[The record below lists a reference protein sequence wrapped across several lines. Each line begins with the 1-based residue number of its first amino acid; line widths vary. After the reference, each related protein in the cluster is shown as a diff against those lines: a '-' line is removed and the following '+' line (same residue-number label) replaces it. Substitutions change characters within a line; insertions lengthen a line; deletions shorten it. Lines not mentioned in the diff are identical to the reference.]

1 MIERYSRPEMSS
13 IWSQQARFNYLL
25 QIELAVLEVLVE
37 KKRVPVTK
45 AQFEKIKK
53 KARFDI
59 ERIKEI
65 EKETNHDLIA
75 FLKNLE
81 ENIGPLAKYIHK
93 GLTSSDVLDTALALQ
108 LRDGISILEKDLS
121 EYLKAL
127 RKKAKRYKNLP
138 MIGRTHGIH
147 AEPITLG
154 LKFLSFYSEGLRNL
168 DRLKRAKEEVSFIKI
183 SGAVGS
189 YSQLP
194 PDVEKAVAKKLK
206 LNVEPVSTQIIPRD
220 RIAYLISTLAIIAA
234 GLERLALEI
243 RHLHRTEVSEV
254 LEPFGKKQKGS
265 SAMPHKRNPILCE
278 RICGLA
284 RMFRGYLIPAIENIS
299 LWHERDISHSSVER
313 IILPDSFILLDYMLN
328 LMAKIVDGLEVNEEA
343 IKSNL
348 WLKKGLFASQRLMLL
363 LIDKGLTRS
372 QAYDLIQ
379 KPALKAYKEKLD
391 FRELVLKDKN
401 IKKYLCDKEINSAF
415 DLNSYLKH
423 INSIFNRLNL

>member
-1 MIERYSRPEMSS
+1 MSS
-13 IWSQQARFNYLL
+13 LWTEQARFNYLL
-25 QIELAVLEVLVE
+25 RVELAVLEVLIE
-37 KKRVPVTK
+37 KKKVPLSR
-45 AQFEKIKK
+45 AQFERIKK
-53 KARFDI
+53 RARFDV

-65 EKETNHDLIA
+65 EKHTNHDLIA

-81 ENIGPLAKYIHK
+81 ENIGPSAKYIHK

-108 LRDGISILEKDLS
+108 LRDGIEILEKDLV

-127 RKKAKRYKNLP
+127 KKQARKYKNLP
-138 MIGRTHGIH
+138 LIGRTHGIH

-154 LKFLSFYSEGLRNL
+154 LKLLSFYSEGLRNL
-168 DRLKRAKEEVSFIKI
+168 ERLRKAREEVAYIKI

-206 LNVEPVSTQIIPRD
+206 LKIEPVSTQVIPRD
-220 RIAYLISTLAIIAA
+220 RIAYLMSVLALVAG

-243 RHLHRTEVSEV
+243 RHLQRTEVSEV
-254 LEPFGKKQKGS
+254 FEPFGKKQKGS

-313 IILPDSFILLDYMLN
+313 IILPDGFILLDYMLN
-328 LMAKIVDGLEVNEEA
+328 LMTKIVEGLEVNKQAIEE
-343 IKSNL
+343 NL
-348 WLKKGLFASQRLMLL
+348 WLKKGLFASQRLMLM

-372 QAYDLIQ
+372 QAYDLVQ

-391 FRELVLKDKN
+391 FKELVLKDRR

-423 INSIFNRLNL
+423 IDSIFNRFF

>member
-1 MIERYSRPEMSS
+1 MSS
-13 IWSQQARFNYLL
+13 LWTEQARFNYLL
-25 QIELAVLEVLVE
+25 RVELAVLEVLIE
-37 KKRVPVTK
+37 KKKVPLSR
-45 AQFEKIKK
+45 AQFERIKK
-53 KARFDI
+53 RARFDV

-65 EKETNHDLIA
+65 EKHTNHDLIA

-81 ENIGPLAKYIHK
+81 ENIGPSAKYIHK

-108 LRDGISILEKDLS
+108 LRDGIEILEKDLV

-127 RKKAKRYKNLP
+127 KKQARKYKNLP
-138 MIGRTHGIH
+138 LIGRTHGIH

-154 LKFLSFYSEGLRNL
+154 LKLLSFYSEGLRNL
-168 DRLKRAKEEVSFIKI
+168 ERLKKARDEVAYIKI

-206 LNVEPVSTQIIPRD
+206 LKIEPVSTQVIPRD
-220 RIAYLISTLAIIAA
+220 RIAYLISVLALVTA

-243 RHLHRTEVSEV
+243 RHLQRTEVSEV
-254 LEPFGKKQKGS
+254 FEPFGKKQKGS

-313 IILPDSFILLDYMLN
+313 IILPDGFILLDYMLN
-328 LMAKIVDGLEVNEEA
+328 LMTKIVEGLEVNKQAIEE
-343 IKSNL
+343 NL
-348 WLKKGLFASQRLMLL
+348 WLKKGLFASQRLMLM

-372 QAYDLIQ
+372 QAYDLVQ

-391 FRELVLKDKN
+391 FKELVLKDRR
-401 IKKYLCDKEINSAF
+401 IKKYLSDKEINSAF
-415 DLNSYLKH
+415 DLNFYLKH
-423 INSIFNRLNL
+423 IDSIFNRFF

>member
-1 MIERYSRPEMSS
+1 MSS
-13 IWSQQARFNYLL
+13 LWTEQARFNYLL
-25 QIELAVLEVLVE
+25 RVELAVLEVLIE
-37 KKRVPVTK
+37 KKKVPLSR
-45 AQFEKIKK
+45 AQFERIKK
-53 KARFDI
+53 RARFDV

-65 EKETNHDLIA
+65 EKHTNHDLIA

-81 ENIGPLAKYIHK
+81 ENIGPSAKYIHK

-108 LRDGISILEKDLS
+108 LRDGIEILEKDLV

-127 RKKAKRYKNLP
+127 KKQARKYKNLP
-138 MIGRTHGIH
+138 LIGRTHGIH

-154 LKFLSFYSEGLRNL
+154 LKLLSFYSEGLRNL
-168 DRLKRAKEEVSFIKI
+168 ERLRKAREEVAYIKI

-194 PDVEKAVAKKLK
+194 PDVEKTVAKKLK
-206 LNVEPVSTQIIPRD
+206 LKIEPVSTQVIPRD
-220 RIAYLISTLAIIAA
+220 RIAYLMSVLALVAG

-243 RHLHRTEVSEV
+243 RHLQRTEVSEV
-254 LEPFGKKQKGS
+254 FEPFGKKQKGS

-313 IILPDSFILLDYMLN
+313 IILPDGFILLDYMLN
-328 LMAKIVDGLEVNEEA
+328 LMTKIVEGLEVNKQAIEE
-343 IKSNL
+343 NL
-348 WLKKGLFASQRLMLL
+348 WLKKGLFASQRLMLM

-372 QAYDLIQ
+372 QAYDLVQ

-391 FRELVLKDKN
+391 FKELVLKDRR

-423 INSIFNRLNL
+423 IDSIFNRFF

>member
-1 MIERYSRPEMSS
+1 MIARYSRPEMSS
-13 IWSQQARFNYLL
+13 LWTEQARFNYLL
-25 QIELAVLEVLVE
+25 RVELAVLEVLIE
-37 KKRVPVTK
+37 KKKVALSRTELE
-45 AQFEKIKK
+45 QIKK
-53 KARFDI
+53 GAKFDV

-65 EKETNHDLIA
+65 EKHTNHDLIA
-75 FLKNLE
+75 FLKTLE
-81 ENIGPLAKYIHK
+81 ENIGPSAKYIHK

-108 LRDGISILEKDLS
+108 LRDGIEILEKDLIG
-121 EYLKAL
+121 YLKVLKKQA
-127 RKKAKRYKNLP
+127 RKYKTLP
-138 MIGRTHGIH
+138 LIGRTHGIH

-154 LKFLSFYSEGLRNL
+154 LKLLSFYSEGLRNL
-168 DRLKRAKEEVSFIKI
+168 ERLRKARDEVAYIKI

-206 LNVEPVSTQIIPRD
+206 LKIEPVSTQVIPRD
-220 RIAYLISTLAIIAA
+220 RIAYLMSVLALVAG

-243 RHLHRTEVSEV
+243 RHLQRTEVSEV
-254 LEPFGKKQKGS
+254 FEPFGKKQKGS

-313 IILPDSFILLDYMLN
+313 IILPDGFILLDYILN
-328 LMAKIVDGLEVNEEA
+328 LMTKVVEGLEVNKQAIEE
-343 IKSNL
+343 NL
-348 WLKKGLFASQRLMLL
+348 WLKKGLFVSQRLMLM

-372 QAYDLIQ
+372 QAYDLVQ

-391 FRELVLKDKN
+391 FKELVLKDKG

-423 INSIFNRLNL
+423 IDSIFNRFF

>member
-1 MIERYSRPEMSS
+1 MIARYSRPEMSS
-13 IWSQQARFNYLL
+13 LWTEQARFEYLL
-25 QIELAVLEVLVE
+25 RVELAVLDVLIE
-37 KKRVPVTK
+37 KKKVALSRTELE
-45 AQFEKIKK
+45 QIKK
-53 KARFDI
+53 RAKFDV

-65 EKETNHDLIA
+65 EKQTNHDLIA

-81 ENIGPLAKYIHK
+81 ENIGPSAKYIHK

-108 LRDGISILEKDLS
+108 LRDGIEILEKDLIG
-121 EYLKAL
+121 YLKSL
-127 RKKAKRYKNLP
+127 KKQAKKYKNLP
-138 MIGRTHGIH
+138 VIGRTHGIH

-168 DRLKRAKEEVSFIKI
+168 ERLRKAREEVAYIKI

-194 PDVEKAVAKKLK
+194 PDVERAVAKKLK
-206 LNVEPVSTQIIPRD
+206 LKIEPVSTQVIPRD
-220 RIAYLISTLAIIAA
+220 RIAYLMSVLALVAG

-243 RHLHRTEVSEV
+243 RHLQRTEVSEV
-254 LEPFGKKQKGS
+254 FEPFGKKQKGS

-313 IILPDSFILLDYMLN
+313 IILPDGFILLDYMLN
-328 LMAKIVDGLEVNEEA
+328 LMTKIVEGLEVNKQAMEE
-343 IKSNL
+343 NL
-348 WLKKGLFASQRLMLL
+348 WLKKGLFASQRLMLM

-372 QAYDLIQ
+372 QAYDLVQ

-391 FRELVLKDKN
+391 FKELVLKDRR

-423 INSIFNRLNL
+423 INSIFNRFF

>member
-1 MIERYSRPEMSS
+1 MSS
-13 IWSQQARFNYLL
+13 LWTEQARFNYLL
-25 QIELAVLEVLVE
+25 RVELAVLEVLIE
-37 KKRVPVTK
+37 KKKVPLSR
-45 AQFEKIKK
+45 AQFERIKK
-53 KARFDI
+53 RARFDV

-65 EKETNHDLIA
+65 EKHTNHDLIA

-81 ENIGPLAKYIHK
+81 ENIGPSAKYIHK

-108 LRDGISILEKDLS
+108 LRDGIEILEKDLV

-127 RKKAKRYKNLP
+127 KKQARKYKNLP
-138 MIGRTHGIH
+138 LIGRTHGIH

-154 LKFLSFYSEGLRNL
+154 LKLLSFYSEGLRNL
-168 DRLKRAKEEVSFIKI
+168 ERLRKAREEVAYIKI

-206 LNVEPVSTQIIPRD
+206 LKIEPVSTQVIPRD
-220 RIAYLISTLAIIAA
+220 RIAYLISVLALVTA

-243 RHLHRTEVSEV
+243 RHLQRTEVSEV
-254 LEPFGKKQKGS
+254 FEPFGKKQKGS

-313 IILPDSFILLDYMLN
+313 IILPDGFILLDYMLN
-328 LMAKIVDGLEVNEEA
+328 LMTKIVEGLEVNKQAIEE
-343 IKSNL
+343 NL
-348 WLKKGLFASQRLMLL
+348 WLKKGLFASQRLMLM

-372 QAYDLIQ
+372 QAYDLVQ

-391 FRELVLKDKN
+391 FKELVLKDRR
-401 IKKYLCDKEINSAF
+401 IKKYLSDKEINSAF
-415 DLNSYLKH
+415 DLNFYLKH
-423 INSIFNRLNL
+423 IDSIFNRFF

>member
-1 MIERYSRPEMSS
+1 MSS
-13 IWSQQARFNYLL
+13 LWTEQARFNYLL
-25 QIELAVLEVLVE
+25 RVELAVLEVLIE
-37 KKRVPVTK
+37 KKKVPLSR
-45 AQFEKIKK
+45 AQFERIKK
-53 KARFDI
+53 RAKFDV

-65 EKETNHDLIA
+65 EKHTNHDLIA

-81 ENIGPLAKYIHK
+81 ENIGPSAKYIHK

-108 LRDGISILEKDLS
+108 LRDGIEILEKDLV

-127 RKKAKRYKNLP
+127 KKQARKYKNLP
-138 MIGRTHGIH
+138 LIGRTHGIH

-154 LKFLSFYSEGLRNL
+154 LKLLSFYSEGLRNL
-168 DRLKRAKEEVSFIKI
+168 ERLRKAREEVAYIKI

-194 PDVEKAVAKKLK
+194 PDVEKTVAKKLK
-206 LNVEPVSTQIIPRD
+206 LKIEPVSTQVIPRD
-220 RIAYLISTLAIIAA
+220 RIAYLMSVLALVAA

-243 RHLHRTEVSEV
+243 RHLQRTEVSEV
-254 LEPFGKKQKGS
+254 FEPFGKKQKGS

-313 IILPDSFILLDYMLN
+313 IILPDGFILLDYMLN
-328 LMAKIVDGLEVNEEA
+328 LMTKIVEGLEVNKQAIEE
-343 IKSNL
+343 NL
-348 WLKKGLFASQRLMLL
+348 WLKKGLFASQRLMLM

-372 QAYDLIQ
+372 QAYDLVQ

-391 FRELVLKDKN
+391 FKELVLKDKG
-401 IKKYLCDKEINSAF
+401 IKKYLSDKEINSAF

-423 INSIFNRLNL
+423 INSIFNRFF

>member
-1 MIERYSRPEMSS
+1 MSS
-13 IWSQQARFNYLL
+13 LWTEQTRFNYLL
-25 QIELAVLEVLVE
+25 RVELAVLEVLIE
-37 KKRVPVTK
+37 KKKVPLSR
-45 AQFEKIKK
+45 AQFERIKK
-53 KARFDI
+53 RAKFDV

-65 EKETNHDLIA
+65 EKHTNHDLIA

-81 ENIGPLAKYIHK
+81 ENIGPSAKYIHK

-108 LRDGISILEKDLS
+108 LRDGIEILEKDLV

-127 RKKAKRYKNLP
+127 KKQARKYKNLP
-138 MIGRTHGIH
+138 LIGRTHGIH

-154 LKFLSFYSEGLRNL
+154 LKLLSFYSEGLRNL
-168 DRLKRAKEEVSFIKI
+168 ERLRKAREEVAYIKI

-206 LNVEPVSTQIIPRD
+206 LKIEPVSTQVIPRD
-220 RIAYLISTLAIIAA
+220 RIAYLISVLALVTA

-243 RHLHRTEVSEV
+243 RHLQRTEVSEV
-254 LEPFGKKQKGS
+254 FEPFGKKQKGS

-313 IILPDSFILLDYMLN
+313 IILPDGFILLDYMLN
-328 LMAKIVDGLEVNEEA
+328 LMTKIVEGLEVNKQAIEE
-343 IKSNL
+343 NL
-348 WLKKGLFASQRLMLL
+348 WLKKGLFASQRLMLM

-372 QAYDLIQ
+372 QAYDLVQ

-391 FRELVLKDKN
+391 FKELVLKDRR

-423 INSIFNRLNL
+423 IDSIFNRFF

>member
-1 MIERYSRPEMSS
+1 MIARYSRPEMSS
-13 IWSQQARFNYLL
+13 LWTEQARFNYLL
-25 QIELAVLEVLVE
+25 RVELAVLEVLIE
-37 KKRVPVTK
+37 KKKVPLSR
-45 AQFEKIKK
+45 AQFERIKK
-53 KARFDI
+53 RARFDV

-65 EKETNHDLIA
+65 EKHTNHDLIA

-81 ENIGPLAKYIHK
+81 ENIGPSAKYIHK

-108 LRDGISILEKDLS
+108 LRDGIEILEKDLV

-127 RKKAKRYKNLP
+127 KKQARKYKNLP
-138 MIGRTHGIH
+138 LIGRTHGIH

-154 LKFLSFYSEGLRNL
+154 LKLLSFYSEGLRNL
-168 DRLKRAKEEVSFIKI
+168 ERLRKAREEVAYIKI

-206 LNVEPVSTQIIPRD
+206 LKIEPVSTQVIPRD
-220 RIAYLISTLAIIAA
+220 RIAYLISVLALVTA

-243 RHLHRTEVSEV
+243 RHLQRTEVSEV
-254 LEPFGKKQKGS
+254 FEPFGKKQKGS

-313 IILPDSFILLDYMLN
+313 IILPDGFILLDYMLN
-328 LMAKIVDGLEVNEEA
+328 LMTKIVEGLEVNKQAIEE
-343 IKSNL
+343 NL
-348 WLKKGLFASQRLMLL
+348 WLKKGLFASQRLMLM

-372 QAYDLIQ
+372 QAYDLVQ

-391 FRELVLKDKN
+391 FKELVLKDRR

-423 INSIFNRLNL
+423 IDSIFNRFF